1 MMHYIMQQLDGS
13 LAACD
18 KTHHIR
24 VYSNLN
30 QGHTTLSFAYY
41 PQFWLAAPER
51 PVFDKT
57 LYQLLLKQVY
67 GLQVPVVLYG
77 CATWSLA
84 ARREHKLRVFENR
97 VLEQDI
103 WVWEGRG
110 EWRKLRNEE
119 LNDLYSSSNIIRVI
133 KLRRMKWAGHV
144 ARVVER
150 RGLYNG
156 VVGKREGKKKTIW
169 KTQA

>member
-1 MMHYIMQQLDGS
+1 MHYIVQQLDGS

-67 GLQVPVVLYG
+67 RLQVPVFLCGY
-77 CATWSLA
+77 ATWSLT
-84 ARREHKLRVFENR
+84 ARREHKSRMFEYW
-97 VLEQDI
+97 VLSRTCLQAASM
-103 WVWEGRG
+103 VHYTTSC
-110 EWRKLRNEE
+110 KHSLM
-119 LNDLYSSSNIIRVI
+119 L
-133 KLRRMKWAGHV
+133 LRRAEII
-144 ARVVER
+144 ARNM
-150 RGLYNG
+150 LS
-156 VVGKREGKKKTIW
+156 
-169 KTQA
+169 

>member
-97 VLEQDI
+97 VLCRIFGPKRD
-103 WVWEGRG
+103 EGIG
-110 EWRKLRNEE
+110 
-119 LNDLYSSSNIIRVI
+119 VI
-133 KLRRMKWAGHV
+133 YIMRSLMICTAHQT
-144 ARVVER
+144 AFE
-150 RGLYNG
+150 
-156 VVGKREGKKKTIW
+156 
-169 KTQA
+169 